1 MPGYEYN
8 PLLKLDLQKKSAV
21 SPSDIQHLEQ
31 EIASINEDITDING
45 DLKNKVPKIKVSI
58 SEIDV
63 DEIGQKQDGSTAD
76 MTEGFFYKR
85 GEGVPVEYE
94 DVTIPVGSKKIIYT
108 NKFDQ
113 SQQYVYAFNTIPL
126 QPSALINYQQ
136 QGSVFLLDDTFHSNI
151 INNASAY
158 WILDYPSIIPTNESG
173 LVYCQH
179 TFIVNLLINAFVDSG
194 HGTIDE
200 LRECYKYIN
209 DVFLYSGFR
218 LTLNSV
224 ATIGRVSDILLNI
237 AIPIKKGETE
247 GYSYRTCLASDFL
260 AVNWVLTD
268 YISQIYPLTPSSE
281 VFAYDDA
288 RPCYF
293 YATFVYVVIKTEN
306 GSKYVLQ
313 KNGESGQR
321 ADYLYQT
328 VAEDGEATKF
338 IDISHLNCVFDST
351 PVSTSTV
358 WASALDADLFF
369 NYDAEI
375 VDISES
381 ITIHRRIP
389 HYDENG
395 FLVVDKPA
403 IVRVDVQPPTDP
415 SQFATAGQGEKA
427 DTALQS
433 IRVGTDGDYI
443 TTTIGTKDAN
453 NEQSVSVSLTLQPI
467 ATAGSGAKG
476 VAEASDVKDYIGNNT
491 ATPSQGAKADS
502 ALQQIVH
509 GTDGSYITTTVTQKD
524 ANNEQTIYAALTL
537 QDIETADADHKGV
550 AEASN
555 VRNFFN
561 VIAAESEAYGVM
573 WDTSNPSPNL
583 TRIGNMRNHA
593 LLPVQSAMIGGVLAD
608 DGTFTPFDNQS
619 DWTQATQ
626 ARDGS
631 DGQVMVRLPQHW
643 RRCEKSGTYNI
654 VMISPIAIPGYV
666 EVRQQYVSAY
676 EATLQHSTSKLC
688 SVNNADADYR
698 GGQNDASLDGTYR
711 TLLNRPITNY
721 NLAEFRTF
729 ARNRAN
735 NTKWNCLTYEAVRT
749 IYWLFVTEYATLN
762 SQADFNS
769 ALDANGFRQGGLGIG
784 VSDWSGDAWNAYN
797 GYAPLIPCGILD
809 EYGSGTAVKQFSVY
823 NADTTLAH
831 TFSCNKYRGIEM
843 PFAHIWKYVDGVFV
857 NVESGDGV
865 STVYATTD
873 TSYFSSTSFANYA
886 EICNSYRVDSYIKDI
901 VFNKEGDIFAISPNG
916 NSTSYY
922 CDQYWGAN
930 LPSSTELRAWRFGG
944 PASFGAR
951 CGLACSDS
959 NYGVGSRART
969 LGSRLCF
976 VP

>member
-8 PLLKLDLQKKSAV
+8 PLTKLDLQKKSAV

-45 DLKNKVPKIKVSI
+45 DLKNKVPKFFTSI
-58 SEIDV
+58 EELEIG
-63 DEIGQKQDGSTAD
+63 EIGQYQGETTEEFTHGYFYQRGTGELTPTYTPSQTLQFVMKAPSNASAECYSTQMYGEMPYVDFSTSNYSMPYVSDTSPLPGCLAIFGWHYD
-76 MTEGFFYKR
+76 NKEFNVVLFPLESGIKSTILIDESFDNDFFYY
-85 GEGVPVEYE
+85 GSPFAPNYGYLYE
-94 DVTIPVGSKKIIYT
+94 
-108 NKFDQ
+108 
-113 SQQYVYAFNTIPL
+113 YAFNTHGTLSVPVKIENNSVFFYYNNSWIEVEHPTAHGNMACRIWSSYTKIDNHYVACKIFN
-126 QPSALINYQQ
+126 SAL
-136 QGSVFLLDDTFHSNI
+136 GSFVFLQNEDYAMSLRRNI
-151 INNASAY
+151 
-158 WILDYPSIIPTNESG
+158 SIIRQD
-173 LVYCQH
+173 YH
-179 TFIVNLLINAFVDSG
+179 TWIFDEFEAV
-194 HGTIDE
+194 IDVVTWE
-200 LRECYKYIN
+200 
-209 DVFLYSGFR
+209 YS
-218 LTLNSV
+218 
-224 ATIGRVSDILLNI
+224 
-237 AIPIKKGETE
+237 
-247 GYSYRTCLASDFL
+247 
-260 AVNWVLTD
+260 
-268 YISQIYPLTPSSE
+268 PSS
-281 VFAYDDA
+281 
-288 RPCYF
+288 
-293 YATFVYVVIKTEN
+293 
-306 GSKYVLQ
+306 
-313 KNGESGQR
+313 QR
-321 ADYLYQT
+321 
-328 VAEDGEATKF
+328 
-338 IDISHLNCVFDST
+338 
-351 PVSTSTV
+351 
-358 WASALDADLFF
+358 
-369 NYDAEI
+369 
-375 VDISES
+375 VD
-381 ITIHRRIP
+381 TQ
-389 HYDENG
+389 
-395 FLVVDKPA
+395 PA
-403 IVRVDVQPPTDP
+403 IDP
-415 SQFATAGQGEKA
+415 SDFATAAQGTKA
-427 DTALQS
+427 DTALQA
-433 IRVGTDGDYI
+433 ITHGTDGNYV
-443 TTTIGTKDAN
+443 TSTIGAKDAN

-467 ATAGSGAKG
+467 STAGSCAKG

-524 ANNEQTIYAALTL
+524 ANNEQTIYTALTL

-550 AEASN
+550 AEAAN
-555 VRNFFN
+555 VRKFFN

-573 WDTSNPSPNL
+573 WDTANPSPNL

-608 DGTFTPFDNQS
+608 DGTFTTFDNQA

-631 DGQVMVRLPQHW
+631 DGQVMVQLPRHW

-654 VMISPIAIPGYV
+654 VMISPVEIPGYV

-698 GGQNDASLDGTYR
+698 GGQNEASWDGTYR

-769 ALDANGFRQGGLGIG
+769 ALGANGFRQGGLGIG
-784 VSDWSGDAWNAYN
+784 VSDWTGDAWNAYN

-809 EYGSGTAVKQFSVY
+809 EYGSGTAVKNFSVY

-843 PFAHIWKYVDGVFV
+843 PFAHIWKYSDGVLV

-873 TSYFSSTSFANYA
+873 TSYFSSSSFANYA

-930 LPSSTELRAWRFGG
+930 LPSTTELRAWRFGG
-944 PASFGAR
+944 SAPDGAR
-951 CGLACSDS
+951 CGLACSGS
-959 NYGVGSRART
+959 YGGVGGRDRY

>member
-8 PLLKLDLQKKSAV
+8 PLTKLDLQKKSAV

-45 DLKNKVPKIKVSI
+45 DLKNKVPKFFTSI
-58 SEIDV
+58 EELEV
-63 DEIGQKQDGSTAD
+63 GEIGQYQGET
-76 MTEGFFYKR
+76 TEEFTHGYFYQR
-85 GEGVPVEYE
+85 GEGVNEFRYVEE
-94 DVTIPVGSKKIIYT
+94 AEVTIVKRFSTSNYYQTLLEGNCPTRDVET
-108 NKFDQ
+108 DRP
-113 SQQYVYAFNTIPL
+113 PL
-126 QPSALINYQQ
+126 
-136 QGSVFLLDDTFHSNI
+136 D
-151 INNASAY
+151 
-158 WILDYPSIIPTNESG
+158 
-173 LVYCQH
+173 
-179 TFIVNLLINAFVDSG
+179 FVDS
-194 HGTIDE
+194 HTIP
-200 LRECYKYIN
+200 
-209 DVFLYSGFR
+209 G
-218 LTLNSV
+218 
-224 ATIGRVSDILLNI
+224 VSL
-237 AIPIKKGETE
+237 
-247 GYSYRTCLASDFL
+247 SF
-260 AVNWVLTD
+260 
-268 YISQIYPLTPSSE
+268 
-281 VFAYDDA
+281 
-288 RPCYF
+288 
-293 YATFVYVVIKTEN
+293 
-306 GSKYVLQ
+306 YVLPLAFGIVSEYYVDDDVLFNRDS
-313 KNGESGQR
+313 KIVKG
-321 ADYLYQT
+321 YLLPFARSRVNDIEVIYQT
-328 VAEDGEATKF
+328 RYVNNVLEVNYNDSWLIISSFDGYGYANAVEHIYSAYIYSQNKLCPCWF
-338 IDISHLNCVFDST
+338 YNLPGSAISFYGLANQDMQYSI
-351 PVSTSTV
+351 
-358 WASALDADLFF
+358 W
-369 NYDAEI
+369 NYAG
-375 VDISES
+375 VDIWTPNILSLWTNVS
-381 ITIHRRIP
+381 IQETLYLPTYVNI
-389 HYDENG
+389 
-395 FLVVDKPA
+395 PA
-403 IVRVDVQPPTDP
+403 ITRIDTQPSLNPAD
-415 SQFATAGQGEKA
+415 FATADQGAKA
-427 DTALQS
+427 DTALQG
-433 IRVGTDGDYI
+433 INHGTDGNYV
-443 TTTIGTKDAN
+443 TSTIGAKDAN

-467 ATAGSGAKG
+467 STAGSGAKG

-573 WDTSNPSPNL
+573 WDTANPSPNL

-593 LLPVQSAMIGGVLAD
+593 LLPVQNAMIGGVMAD
-608 DGTFTPFDNQS
+608 DGTFTPFDNQA

-631 DGQVMVRLPQHW
+631 DGQVMVQLPQHW
-643 RRCEKSGTYNI
+643 RRCEKSGSYNI
-654 VMISPIAIPGYV
+654 VMISPIAIPGYI
-666 EVRQQYVSAY
+666 EVREQYVSAY

-698 GGQNDASLDGTYR
+698 GGQNEASWDGTYR

-721 NLAEFRTF
+721 NLTEFRTF

-784 VSDWSGDAWNAYN
+784 VSDWTGDAWNAYN
-797 GYAPLIPCGILD
+797 GYAPLIPCGIFD
-809 EYGSGTAVKQFSVY
+809 EYGSGTAVKNFSVY

-843 PFAHIWKYVDGVFV
+843 PFAHLWKYCDGVLV
-857 NVESGDGV
+857 NVESDDGV

-873 TSYFSSTSFANYA
+873 TSYFSSTSFANYV

-930 LPSSTELRAWRFGG
+930 LPSTTELRAWRFGG
-944 PASFGAR
+944 AAHSGAR
-951 CGLACSDS
+951 FGLACSAS
-959 NYGVGSRART
+959 YHGVGIRLRDV
-969 LGSRLCF
+969 GSRLCF